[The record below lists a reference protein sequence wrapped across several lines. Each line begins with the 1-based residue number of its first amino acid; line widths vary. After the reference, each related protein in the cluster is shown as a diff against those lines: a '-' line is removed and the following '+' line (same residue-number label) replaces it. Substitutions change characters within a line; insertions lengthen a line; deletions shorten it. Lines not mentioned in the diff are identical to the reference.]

1 MERTRS
7 NSFFVLSYPKGS
19 AIFQAPFHLGEM
31 SALFFLRILISLLT
45 NGRVFLMINWE
56 HLQEA
61 YDKILAE
68 LMNAGQLDQKKR
80 VDLQKKSTRYASL
93 LDLHNQMQELS
104 KQLEQS
110 KKQAET
116 EQDEEL
122 KAMFAEEI
130 AEFEVSYT
138 SIEKQLEEL
147 LYPADGRDE
156 RSAFLEIRAGAGGQ
170 EAALFAADLFKMY
183 ANYALSKRWKMSLI
197 EESSTD
203 IGGFSRVVA
212 HITGKNVFRFLKF
225 ESGVHRVQRVPKTET
240 AGRVHTSTVTVAV
253 LPEAEDVEFD
263 IQQKDLRIDVYR
275 SSGAGGQHVNTTDSA
290 VRITHI
296 PTGVVVTCQDERSQI
311 KNKAKAMKALKSRL
325 VEAEQERKDA
335 ERSAQRKQQV
345 GSGDRSEKIRTY
357 NYPQN
362 RVTDHR
368 IGLALMKLDMVMQGY
383 MDDLL
388 EPLLDWDREER
399 RKKGSDLENI

>member
-1 MERTRS
+1 
-7 NSFFVLSYPKGS
+7 
-19 AIFQAPFHLGEM
+19 
-31 SALFFLRILISLLT
+31 
-45 NGRVFLMINWE
+45 MINWD

-61 YDKILAE
+61 YDKAVAE

-80 VDLQKKSTRYASL
+80 VELQKKSTRYASL
-93 LDLHNQMQELS
+93 LDLNNQMKEAA

-110 KKQAET
+110 KKQAESET
-116 EQDEEL
+116 DEEL
-122 KAMFAEEI
+122 KAMFVEEI
-130 AEFEVSYT
+130 TEFEATHRSL
-138 SIEKQLEEL
+138 EKQLEEL
-147 LYPADGRDE
+147 VYPADQRDE

-170 EAALFAADLFKMY
+170 EAALFAADLFRMY
-183 ANYALSKRWKMSLI
+183 SNYALSKNWKMSLY
-197 EESSTD
+197 EENTTD
-203 IGGFSRVVA
+203 IGGFSKVVA
-212 HITGKNVFRFLKF
+212 HIKGKNVFKYLKF

-253 LPEAEDVEFD
+253 LPEADDVEFD
-263 IQQKDLRIDVYR
+263 IQPKDLRIDVYR

-290 VRITHI
+290 VRITHL

-311 KNKAKAMKALKSRL
+311 KNKARAMKVLKSRL
-325 VEAEQERKDA
+325 VEAEEERKSA
-335 ERSAQRKQQV
+335 ERSAQRKSQI

-368 IGLALMKLDMVMQGY
+368 IGLALMKLDVVVQGY
-383 MDDLL
+383 MDDLID
-388 EPLLDWDREER
+388 PLLDWDREER